1 MLENVERVD
10 KALNESILELQI
22 DGKDNENVGIGEKA
36 RMFLGVKRYTDTNN
50 SDYGLGDKKK
60 LENREKEN
68 RLDQGQNN

>member
-50 SDYGLGDKKK
+50 SV
-60 LENREKEN
+60 KE
-68 RLDQGQNN
+68 RCPRQVA